1 MQGVITTRGPIT
13 VLIRDVL
20 AGNAQSVSGAI
31 EAAAKAFAADPG
43 GFSQMEVVLCA
54 WDEDLDAVM
63 QIEDDTWVL
72 LTDPSERLELD
83 AFSKLDTFDAV
94 RVGSPVCQEQIQGC
108 HWISMEN
115 GNRIP
120 ALRLEARWRRRK
132 LSAV

>member
-1 MQGVITTRGPIT
+1 MQGVVNTRGPIR

-31 EAAAKAFAADPG
+31 EAAARAFAADPG
-43 GFSQMEVVLCA
+43 GLSQMEVVLCA
-54 WDEDLDAVM
+54 WDDDVDAVM

-72 LTDPSERLELD
+72 LTDPSERLELVV
-83 AFSKLDTFDAV
+83 FSKLDTFDAV
-94 RVGSPVCQEQIQGC
+94 RIGSPVRQEQIQDG
-108 HWISMEN
+108 HSISMKD

>member
-1 MQGVITTRGPIT
+1 
-13 VLIRDVL
+13 
-20 AGNAQSVSGAI
+20 
-31 EAAAKAFAADPG
+31 
-43 GFSQMEVVLCA
+43 MEVVLCA

-94 RVGSPVCQEQIQGC
+94 RVGSPVRQEQIQGC